1 VIAHRAMHRVL
12 GTISTSPSGAICF
25 GTYEAQDG
33 ILLFKTFSRSVI
45 SEDDGAGQRL
55 LRECCVL
62 EELSQQTHP
71 NIISYVGFYR
81 DANLFCL
88 TTEYVGGGDLFTRI
102 TAYGPMDEASARR
115 PAAEICAALG
125 HMHSLDFVHLD
136 VKTENIVITA
146 HGQYKLA
153 DFGSCVRLRRPE
165 DGDAPP
171 VPFSLNDLVGTPET
185 MAPEVIRRQPV
196 GQTADWWSY
205 GCVLF
210 EMLTRDSPFYDAR
223 DTDVLPV
230 LARVLLGEF
239 TFPTDREFS
248 NAAIDLVRSLVTS
261 DPSLRLG
268 ASPQGHAAVA
278 GHAWFEGFSL
288 PVSVA
293 QPSIPQLAGE
303 AFTLADGEM
312 PTGAVLMASLV
323 ARAAPTT
330 VVHADALP
338 TPADEIVASSA

>member
-1 VIAHRAMHRVL
+1 MCPLSPVTNGWVP
-12 GTISTSPSGAICF
+12 GTVAL
-25 GTYEAQDG
+25 A
-33 ILLFKTFSRSVI
+33 
-45 SEDDGAGQRL
+45 
-55 LRECCVL
+55 
-62 EELSQQTHP
+62 
-71 NIISYVGFYR
+71 
-81 DANLFCL
+81 
-88 TTEYVGGGDLFTRI
+88 GDLFTRI

-115 PAAEICAALG
+115 PAAEVRTHTSNSQHRGRALHGCFLELVQTISWVTLARSQICAALG

-136 VKTENIVITA
+136 VKTDNIVITA
-146 HGQYKLA
+146 HDQYKLA

-165 DGDAPP
+165 DGDGPP
-171 VPFSLNDLVGTPET
+171 VPVSLNDIVGTPET